1 MKLEKLTKS
10 EITLTLTQDELSI
23 LNNAMNESLEALAG
37 DENEF
42 EIRMGTSIK
51 SVEDLLESI
60 NALYKQMDSI

>member
-10 EITLTLTQDELSI
+10 EISITLTQDELSI

-42 EIRMGTSIK
+42 KARMGTSIK
-51 SVEDLLESI
+51 NVEDLLESI
-60 NALYKQMDSI
+60 NALYQQMDSF

>member
-10 EITLTLTQDELSI
+10 EITLTLSQDELSI
-23 LNNAMNESLEALAG
+23 LNNAMNESLEALAS

-42 EIRMGTSIK
+42 KVRMGTSVK
-51 SVEDLLESI
+51 NVEDLLDDI